1 MKQSEGNFLNMVHS
15 VLDNLKKNK
24 SSLVKEPVIEK
35 QVNEIERDFNQ
46 ILGNLNINSRLEP
59 VRYPQPKNEELQTI
73 IQATIRI
80 CRRMYIYARSKND
93 EVILNLTTIFED
105 ALDHGNEKE
114 IIRCC
119 NTILSRAEWMHYFLA
134 PYHIKEKQLTPIRHL
149 IDAYNDQH
157 IAHSKVKVIG
167 RHEMHNLSDQ
177 INELKSKLELLDELI
192 DGLIKRKRFIAN
204 YHASRIVVNY
214 SNDRITEIKA
224 DPDLTNPS
232 EV

>member
-80 CRRMYIYARSKND
+80 CRRM
-93 EVILNLTTIFED
+93 
-105 ALDHGNEKE
+105 
-114 IIRCC
+114 
-119 NTILSRAEWMHYFLA
+119 
-134 PYHIKEKQLTPIRHL
+134 
-149 IDAYNDQH
+149 
-157 IAHSKVKVIG
+157 
-167 RHEMHNLSDQ
+167 
-177 INELKSKLELLDELI
+177 
-192 DGLIKRKRFIAN
+192 
-204 YHASRIVVNY
+204 
-214 SNDRITEIKA
+214 
-224 DPDLTNPS
+224 
-232 EV
+232 